1 MPRDSNVTRLPA
13 VRQSTQAGLA
23 PIVNSPPTVQSKLPQ
38 AKQTT
43 NILSQSMK
51 VKDAVVGKKKLTEV
65 VEESKNAPSAT
76 SDSQSQGGESSQ
88 QDKKEKTRK
97 KINP

>member
-1 MPRDSNVTRLPA
+1 MPRDSNITKLPA
-13 VRQSTQAGLA
+13 VRQSTQAGQA
-23 PIVNSPPTVQSKLPQ
+23 PIVNSPPTIQNKLPQ

-43 NILSQSMK
+43 NILSPSMK
-51 VKDAVVGKKKLTEV
+51 VKESVIGKKKLTEV